1 MEGSLNPTKVEG
13 CLIIF
18 DSIEKDCHVYSDAYL
33 SLFWVPR
40 ALCKNN
46 EICDSSR
53 SLWQRSIKWYFH
65 AMSETPLSYLT
76 RTMMQEDKIWGSEV
90 EIFAISAILEI
101 DIYVAVEC
109 DNCKESSYNIHQQ
122 RIIRWYRYNAS
133 NNYDKS
139 FAIYIA
145 NFNNHYEPVTTLI
158 NSGYPTY
165 AENYQK
171 VVSIE

>member
-1 MEGSLNPTKVEG
+1 
-13 CLIIF
+13 
-18 DSIEKDCHVYSDAYL
+18 
-33 SLFWVPR
+33 
-40 ALCKNN
+40 
-46 EICDSSR
+46 
-53 SLWQRSIKWYFH
+53 
-65 AMSETPLSYLT
+65 MSETPLSYLT

-165 AENYQK
+165 AENYHEGYCLMLFSP
-171 VVSIE
+171 VCDFHPNHG

>member
-1 MEGSLNPTKVEG
+1 
-13 CLIIF
+13 
-18 DSIEKDCHVYSDAYL
+18 
-33 SLFWVPR
+33 
-40 ALCKNN
+40 
-46 EICDSSR
+46 
-53 SLWQRSIKWYFH
+53 
-65 AMSETPLSYLT
+65 MSETPLSYLT

-122 RIIRWYRYNAS
+122 RIIRWYRYNSS

-165 AENYQK
+165 AENYHA
-171 VVSIE
+171 VIVSCYFHQYATFTQTMDVFYLCYFHPM